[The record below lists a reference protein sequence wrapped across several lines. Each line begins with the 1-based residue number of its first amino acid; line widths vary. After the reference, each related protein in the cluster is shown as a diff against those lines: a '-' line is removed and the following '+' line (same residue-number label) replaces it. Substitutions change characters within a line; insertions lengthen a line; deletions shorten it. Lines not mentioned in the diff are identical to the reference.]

1 MWSRER
7 RESVTDQS
15 KVLSAKTCTSSTAA
29 HAHVASLSCARRS
42 TAARFSGASQ
52 YSRDSTMWKLWKR
65 KGGRS
70 SACVCVE
77 GGRLWVVWT
86 DFAWRNLSREV
97 RCIAERTGKGR
108 RQSHCKQKTQQKV
121 ENNKRG
127 HLRCERG
134 CLLCSCVRRE
144 GRKGKQVA
152 GEEEKTTGKKTPPS
166 IIFTYRNRLHQSHP
180 PPRPRDG
187 GARAPPR

>member
-86 DFAWRNLSREV
+86 DLAWRNLSREV

-108 RQSHCKQKTQQKV
+108 RQSHCKQRQKGQQRWKTT
-121 ENNKRG
+121 KRC

-134 CLLCSCVRRE
+134 CLLCEER
-144 GRKGKQVA
+144 RKGNKVQ
-152 GEEEKTTGKKTPPS
+152 GKKKKPPPS